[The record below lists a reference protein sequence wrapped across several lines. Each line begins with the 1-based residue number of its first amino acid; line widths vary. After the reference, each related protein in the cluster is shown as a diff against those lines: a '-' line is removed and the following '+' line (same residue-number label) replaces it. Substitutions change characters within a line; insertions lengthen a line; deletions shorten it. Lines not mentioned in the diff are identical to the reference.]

1 MIISK
6 YKLINVFFILTGF
19 WILLVSC
26 EKEPGPGGKST
37 IYGKVLVKDYN
48 AAFTVLEET
57 YYGPGIWVYIIY
69 GDDRDYGDRIETS
82 YDGTYEFKYLYPGT
96 YHIYAYSKDSTLQT
110 TAMVPVIR
118 EIIVPKKK
126 QDIEM
131 QEIVIFN

>member
-1 MIISK
+1 MIFTENH
-6 YKLINVFFILTGF
+6 LIRFFLILAGSF
-19 WILLVSC
+19 LLLVSC

-82 YDGTYEFKYLYPGT
+82 YDGTWEFKYLYPGT
-96 YHIYAYSKDSTLQT
+96 YHVYAYSKDSTLQT
-110 TAMVPVIR
+110 NAMVPVLR
-118 EIIVPKKK
+118 EIIVPNKKE
-126 QDIEM
+126 DIEV
-131 QEIVIFN
+131 QDIVIFN